1 MTNIEK
7 CEIYVT
13 VRNGQKMKYELKCT
27 LNMKLHGGETVKFPK
42 VLYIPQAVKNILS
55 VSMIAYKGD
64 TMGATQEKMTI
75 RKN

>member
-1 MTNIEK
+1 
-7 CEIYVT
+7 
-13 VRNGQKMKYELKCT
+13 
-27 LNMKLHGGETVKFPK
+27 MKLHGGETVKSTK

-75 RKN
+75 RKNGVNTIIDAREGKNAIKIFYLKAKM